1 MATNTPAVLPWPSAS
16 TSKKPR
22 PWLPPT
28 NSPTVTPI
36 TARVEAIR
44 RPENSAAMADGNST
58 RRKICQRLAFM
69 VRTRL
74 IMSGSTVRIAESTLI
89 ITGKNTIRMAIRI
102 FG

>member
-1 MATNTPAVLPWPSAS
+1 MA
-16 TSKKPR
+16 
-22 PWLPPT
+22 
-28 NSPTVTPI
+28 
-36 TARVEAIR
+36 E
-44 RPENSAAMADGNST
+44 GNST

-74 IMSGSTVRIAESTLI
+74 IMSGSTVRMADSTLI